1 MMLGRGGA
9 AGQGGG
15 PGLAMHA
22 DLRIASEAS
31 QFGIP
36 AARPGISCGLR
47 TTRALVELVA
57 RRMPA
62 WG

>member
-1 MMLGRGGA
+1 
-9 AGQGGG
+9 
-15 PGLAMHA
+15 MHA

-47 TTRALVELVA
+47 TTRTLVELVA